1 MEQYFT
7 IKNVA
12 IASAAVASITI
23 LCTILCFD
31 TFNFLNFSAY
41 IHYPVSVMLLAN
53 AAFFFVCTKDTDDD
67 ILKNC
72 SYVSIVSAIILAI
85 YLIYDAPYIG
95 YNTVSK
101 WVTFILYV
109 AAIGISVFHFYL
121 FRKSGYSMGL
131 ICVPA
136 MIGLLLVGLSLTIW
150 KLYYVMFWEHVIIL
164 PCLLLTFSYYKLYKK
179 L

>member
-1 MEQYFT
+1 M
-7 IKNVA
+7 A
-12 IASAAVASITI
+12 IASAAISAITI
-23 LCTILCFD
+23 LCTILCFPS
-31 TFNFLNFSAY
+31 FNFSAY
-41 IHYPVSVMLLAN
+41 IHYPVSVMLLVN

-67 ILKNC
+67 ILKYC
-72 SYVSIVSAIILAI
+72 SYVSIVSAVILAI

-109 AAIGISVFHFYL
+109 AAIGVSVFHFYL
-121 FRKSGYSMGL
+121 FRKSGYSMVL

-136 MIGLLLVGLSLTIW
+136 IIGLLLVGLSLTIW
-150 KLYYVMFWEHVIIL
+150 NLYCVMFWEHVIIL

>member
-1 MEQYFT
+1 M
-7 IKNVA
+7 A

-67 ILKNC
+67 ILKKC
-72 SYVSIVSAIILAI
+72 SYVSVVSAVILAI
-85 YLIYDAPYIG
+85 YLIYEAPYIV
-95 YNTVSK
+95 YNPASK
-101 WVTFILYV
+101 WATFILYV

-121 FRKSGYSMGL
+121 FRKGGYGMGL
-131 ICVPA
+131 ICIPA
-136 MIGLLLVGLSLTIW
+136 MIGLLLIGLSLAIW
-150 KLYYVMFWEHVIIL
+150 ELYYVMFFKNVIIL

>member
-12 IASAAVASITI
+12 IASAAISAITI
-23 LCTILCFD
+23 LCTILCFPA
-31 TFNFLNFSAY
+31 FNFSAY
-41 IHYPVSVMLLAN
+41 IHYPVSVMLLVN

-67 ILKNC
+67 ILKYC
-72 SYVSIVSAIILAI
+72 SYVSIVSAVILAI
-85 YLIYDAPYIG
+85 YLIYEAPCIVYSPA
-95 YNTVSK
+95 SK
-101 WVTFILYV
+101 WATFILYV

-121 FRKSGYSMGL
+121 FKKGGYGMGL
-131 ICVPA
+131 ICIPA
-136 MIGLLLVGLSLTIW
+136 IIGLLLIGLSLTIW
-150 KLYYVMFWEHVIIL
+150 ELYYVMFFKNVIIP